1 MTETPP
7 RRTHAARIASLV
19 PGRLRIKLRR
29 GDESAGLLQRLKS
42 RLEASEGVHQVR
54 VNPTSGSLTVH
65 YDHRR
70 HGTAGVLGL
79 LEDVDVMVESI
90 GHLPSI
96 DGGAAD
102 STTSFIGAADDLNRR
117 LRRWTG
123 VPVDVKL
130 LLPLL
135 FLAAGLW
142 STARKG
148 LMVEAVPGWL
158 FLWFAFDMFVKLHP
172 HHARGSLAPAEP
184 SAAPLSGDE

>member
-1 MTETPP
+1 MNDAPSAH
-7 RRTHAARIASLV
+7 RHSARIASLV
-19 PGRLRIKLRR
+19 PGRLRIKLRHG
-29 GDESAGLLQRLKS
+29 GDESAGLLHRLKS
-42 RLEASEGVHQVR
+42 RLEAREGVHEVR
-54 VNPTSGSLTVH
+54 VNPSIASLTLH

-90 GHLPSI
+90 GHLPSVRAGE
-96 DGGAAD
+96 DASNG
-102 STTSFIGAADDLNRR
+102 SFIAAAEDLNRR
-117 LRRWTG
+117 LHRWTG
-123 VPVDVKL
+123 LPLDVKL
-130 LLPLL
+130 LLPIL

-172 HHARGSLAPAEP
+172 QSRTPATLAKAMDERVQ
-184 SAAPLSGDE
+184 AGD

>member
-1 MTETPP
+1 MTEAASG
-7 RRTHAARIASLV
+7 RTHAARIASLV

-42 RLEASEGVHQVR
+42 RLEAHEGVHQVR
-54 VNPTSGSLTVH
+54 VNPASGSLTLH

-70 HGTAGVLGL
+70 HGVAGVLGL

-90 GHLPSI
+90 GHLPAI
-96 DGGAAD
+96 DGGDGA
-102 STTSFIGAADDLNRR
+102 STASFIGAAEDLNRR
-117 LRRWTG
+117 LRRWIG
-123 VPVDVKL
+123 LPVDVKL

-172 HHARGSLAPAEP
+172 QRP
-184 SAAPLSGDE
+184 SAAQAVEKPPVDSLSDAS

>member
-1 MTETPP
+1 MTSVPTA
-7 RRTHAARIASLV
+7 RRHSARIASLV

-42 RLEASEGVHQVR
+42 RLEEREGVHQVK
-54 VNPTSGSLTVH
+54 VNPASGSLTLH
-65 YDHRR
+65 YDHAR

-96 DGGAAD
+96 DGAEGIAEAGFVGAAE
-102 STTSFIGAADDLNRR
+102 DLNRR
-117 LRRWTG
+117 IHRWTG
-123 VPVDVKL
+123 LPVDIKL

-158 FLWFAFDMFVKLHP
+158 FLWFAFDVFVKLHP
-172 HHARGSLAPAEP
+172 PDRAAAKV
-184 SAAPLSGDE
+184 SASSTDQTAV